1 MTNYSFSF
9 FILKR
14 ENKFFV
20 RITGWY
26 FDFTWDS
33 LAYYITTWLSF
44 NASNTP
50 DAIGIVLV
58 KVFHHYVVLLNRF
71 IQ

>member
-1 MTNYSFSF
+1 MTNYSFPF

-20 RITGWY
+20 RIIGWY
-26 FDFTWDS
+26 FDFTGDS
-33 LAYYITTWLSF
+33 FAYYIATWLSF
-44 NASNTP
+44 NASNIP
-50 DAIGIVLV
+50 DAIGIVPV
-58 KVFHHYVVLLNRF
+58 KVFHHYIVLLSRF